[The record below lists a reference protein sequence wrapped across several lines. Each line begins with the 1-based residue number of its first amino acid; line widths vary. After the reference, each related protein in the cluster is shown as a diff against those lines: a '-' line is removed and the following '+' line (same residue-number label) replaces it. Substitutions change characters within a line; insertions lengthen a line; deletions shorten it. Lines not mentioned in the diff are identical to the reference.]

1 MKTKLLY
8 ALNAYGCP
16 GHPFPKFLDSYPT
29 LSHARSAAASLIRDG
44 WRMVEI
50 LRDKPRQPGYVGI
63 ERELIETH
71 GNP

>member
-1 MKTKLLY
+1 MNKRLY
-8 ALNAYGCP
+8 ALHAYGFP
-16 GHPFPKFLDSYPT
+16 GHPFPKFFDSYPSLT
-29 LSHARSAAASLIRDG
+29 TARMAAASLIRDG

>member
-1 MKTKLLY
+1 MNKRLY
-8 ALNAYGCP
+8 ALNAYGFP
-16 GHPFPKFLDSYPT
+16 GHPFPKFFDSYPT
-29 LSHARSAAASLIRDG
+29 LTHARTAAASLIRDG

-50 LRDKPRQPGYVGI
+50 LRDKPRQHGYVGI

>member
-1 MKTKLLY
+1 MPKRLY
-8 ALNAYGCP
+8 ALNAYGYP

-29 LSHARSAAASLIRDG
+29 LTLARAAAASMIRDG
-44 WRMVEI
+44 WRFVEV
-50 LRDKPRQPGYVGI
+50 LRDKPRKPGYVGI

>member
-1 MKTKLLY
+1 MNKRLY
-8 ALNAYGCP
+8 ALNACGFP
-16 GHPFPKFLDSYPT
+16 GHPFPKFFDSYPSLT
-29 LSHARSAAASLIRDG
+29 LARMAAVRLIRDG

-50 LRDKPRQPGYVGI
+50 LRDKPRKPGYVWI